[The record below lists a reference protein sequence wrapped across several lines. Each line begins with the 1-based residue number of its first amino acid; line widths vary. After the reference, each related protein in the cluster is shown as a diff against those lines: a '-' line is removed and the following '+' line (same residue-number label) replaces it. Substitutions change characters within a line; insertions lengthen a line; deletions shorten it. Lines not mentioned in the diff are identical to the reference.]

1 MAEQTSR
8 LSHGTQEPKL
18 TALVHVITP
27 NNDPDSIHL
36 SILPSFLSC
45 LPSSIQM
52 DGAINLHV
60 TIHPKNVS
68 VTFLDIEGHA
78 STVER
83 DVKSEVDTL
92 ASYGNPFIRAFPC
105 FRENA
110 IFVPLASFSQHEGR
124 FLPIDED
131 ESSSLPFLPTASI
144 IQLSVPPPEV
154 IPCTISS
161 LPVELLCL
169 IFSFSDVAF
178 TVSEVCELWRKV
190 SAPYWSE
197 PDSVSGKY
205 TRLNRYPGAG
215 RLWDTLEFYE
225 SMDVG
230 MVKEIIAGSP
240 NITTVWMHA
249 FWNEEE
255 AKTVLNAIEGKWL
268 DEVSFG
274 SGSRKWRRDEIENF
288 MRMKGDGIRRLQAH
302 DVEESPASASA
313 GLHLC
318 SRLEYLDLYKYPPL
332 PSLCLPHTV
341 KHLQLSNM
349 CPLPSSI
356 SESPLPPLLQD
367 LTLVLA
373 PFSTD
378 GKTSILPTPLDLSS
392 LRHLTVLFLDG
403 GEETSNLISREF
415 FSTLKTAT
423 LIDCITLNYCVVD
436 SFDFPD
442 FIRWFFGDWRVRG
455 IEKGDHGDG
464 EEMGYYLEVR
474 LFFGEWSGEEI
485 VIARST
491 MAEYRR
497 RKGSGI
503 WEPGE
508 GDLTS
513 TADSSLSLSKPD
525 DFFEYTMEPPVTDG
539 LLEEMCPLPSSNFM
553 RRMGDGVRCL
563 KIYDVEDSPAAASAG
578 FHLSSRLEYLDLYK
592 YPPLPSL
599 SLPRTL
605 EHLELRDMC
614 PLPSSISDYP
624 LPPLL
629 EDLTVVIAPFS
640 ANGKTS
646 ILLSPFDLSH
656 LTHLTRLILN
666 GGEKT
671 PNLVSHN
678 FFSTL
683 KNATGIFEIT
693 LKYCVVYSFDFPQF
707 IRWGAEERDR
717 VDGNGIGQHLEW
729 TRRTMGE
736 YATRETSRWSGV
748 WEAGE

>member
-1 MAEQTSR
+1 MS
-8 LSHGTQEPKL
+8 PKL
-18 TALVHVITP
+18 CYLSLERV
-27 NNDPDSIHL
+27 NNAAHKE
-36 SILPSFLSC
+36 
-45 LPSSIQM
+45 
-52 DGAINLHV
+52 GAINLHITV
-60 TIHPKNVS
+60 HPKNVS

-92 ASYGNPFIRAFPC
+92 ASNGNPFIRAFPC

-124 FLPIDED
+124 FHPIDED
-131 ESSSLPFLPTASI
+131 ESSSPPFLPTASI

-349 CPLPSSI
+349 WYEKIDKGGHDSREEEASCI
-356 SESPLPPLLQD
+356 SELAAPSKQPSKEKASTREPEGVVSVSPPVSSPPHGPPPHPPLHRL
-367 LTLVLA
+367 LPHRLLPHRLLPRRRLVHLA
-373 PFSTD
+373 VR
-378 GKTSILPTPLDLSS
+378 LPV
-392 LRHLTVLFLDG
+392 HLTVRLSLRL
-403 GEETSNLISREF
+403 TIRLLSVHHLTVRHRLPTI
-415 FSTLKTAT
+415 THVH
-423 LIDCITLNYCVVD
+423 CI
-436 SFDFPD
+436 
-442 FIRWFFGDWRVRG
+442 
-455 IEKGDHGDG
+455 
-464 EEMGYYLEVR
+464 
-474 LFFGEWSGEEI
+474 
-485 VIARST
+485 
-491 MAEYRR
+491 
-497 RKGSGI
+497 
-503 WEPGE
+503 
-508 GDLTS
+508 
-513 TADSSLSLSKPD
+513 DSSPSTVVSPTYG
-525 DFFEYTMEPPVTDG
+525 FPTFCVFPPVGPGTG
-539 LLEEMCPLPSSNFM
+539 EA
-553 RRMGDGVRCL
+553 G
-563 KIYDVEDSPAAASAG
+563 AAVSRVAPTAG
-578 FHLSSRLEYLDLYK
+578 R
-592 YPPLPSL
+592 
-599 SLPRTL
+599 RTL
-605 EHLELRDMC
+605 RAHSYDGHL
-614 PLPSSISDYP
+614 
-624 LPPLL
+624 
-629 EDLTVVIAPFS
+629 
-640 ANGKTS
+640 
-646 ILLSPFDLSH
+646 H
-656 LTHLTRLILN
+656 
-666 GGEKT
+666 
-671 PNLVSHN
+671 
-678 FFSTL
+678 
-683 KNATGIFEIT
+683 
-693 LKYCVVYSFDFPQF
+693 
-707 IRWGAEERDR
+707 
-717 VDGNGIGQHLEW
+717 
-729 TRRTMGE
+729 
-736 YATRETSRWSGV
+736 
-748 WEAGE
+748 